1 MARFPGTLKMGS
13 NIEPR
18 MDGPLDSRE
27 LVELKAD
34 LTEAGSFPYSYIG
47 MTVFVVEELKKY
59 VLIGNDP
66 TQIANWKVEEAS
78 SGGGDATLDT
88 GLEAKVAV
96 GGIPVGKT
104 YAAGEDV
111 EAILRD
117 LLDPLA
123 YPTLTG
129 PSVTLTIVGPTVF
142 EKGETP
148 SVTFRAIVNRGKIN
162 PPYGTSGNRAGD
174 VTEYKLVT
182 GDATNFTEDV
192 STTGEWTKIISE
204 NEAHVAKVTFAAGE
218 QPKDSHGNDYDVA
231 YAGGTIIS
239 SDVPIAFVYCVW
251 SNAADITQM
260 AKETPKDPSISE
272 FTFVFPPQTVANP
285 EKFSIP
291 SAWAVKSIEV
301 LNDLSGK
308 YEDCANEFAVTDA
321 TRQDAAGN
329 DVAYKDYTDRRGYN
343 ADVRTIKVTV
353 NRTNW

>member
-18 MDGPLDSRE
+18 MDGPLDSRDV
-27 LVELKAD
+27 VELKAD
-34 LTEAGSFPYSYIG
+34 LTDASSFPYSYIG

-59 VLIGNDP
+59 VLIGDDP
-66 TQIANWKVEEAS
+66 TKIANWKVEEAS

-129 PSVTLTIVGPTVF
+129 PSVSLAIVGSTVF

-148 SVTFRAIVNRGKIN
+148 TVTFRATPNRGKID
-162 PPYGTSGNRAGD
+162 PPYGTSGNRAGV
-174 VTEYKLVT
+174 VTEYT
-182 GDATNFTEDV
+182 FMGPGGDDV
-192 STTGEWTKIISE
+192 STTGEWTKTIAE
-204 NEAHVAKVTFAAGE
+204 NESYAVKATFASGE

-231 YAGGTIIS
+231 YAGGTITS
-239 SDVPIAFVYCVW
+239 PPVDPVFVFCVW
-251 SNAADITQM
+251 SNAADITLVT
-260 AKETPKDPSISE
+260 KETPKPAGTKE

-291 SAWAVKSIEV
+291 AEWTVKSVEV

-343 ADVRTIKVTV
+343 ADTRTIKVTV
-353 NRTNW
+353 DRRSW

>member
-18 MDGPLDSRE
+18 MDGPLDSRDV
-27 LVELKAD
+27 VELKAD

-59 VLIGNDP
+59 VLIGDDP
-66 TQIANWKVEEAS
+66 TQIANWKIEESS

-111 EAILRD
+111 EDILRD

-129 PSVTLTIVGPTVF
+129 PSVSLAIVGPTVF
-142 EKGETP
+142 EKGATP
-148 SVTFRAIVNRGKIN
+148 SVALRATPNRGKIN
-162 PPYGTSGNRAGD
+162 PAYGTSGNRAGA
-174 VTEYKLVT
+174 VTEYQLVVDGT
-182 GDATNFTEDV
+182 DDDT
-192 STTGEWTKIISE
+192 STTGEWTKTITEGASY
-204 NEAHVAKVTFAAGE
+204 AAKATFAAGE
-218 QPKDSHGNDYDVA
+218 QPKDSHGSDYDVA
-231 YAGGTIIS
+231 YTGGTISSPSIS
-239 SDVPIAFVYCVW
+239 AQFVYCVW
-251 SNAADITQM
+251 SNVADITQL
-260 AKETPKDPSISE
+260 AKETPKAPSTKE

-291 SAWAVKSIEV
+291 AAWSVKSVEV

-308 YEDCANEFAVTDA
+308 YEDCSNEFAVTDA

-343 ADVRTIKVTV
+343 ADVRTIKLTI
-353 NRTNW
+353 N